1 MTSIRNR
8 HNQLV
13 HIFKYHR
20 ESLTAVDLFVE
31 KLQNRLNFAPWVRA
45 SRAFQHMNIH
55 VGHIFAHSTV
65 ARYLELDLLIRGS
78 KCMIWV
84 DVHNPIRV
92 KQMSFYI
99 RLTRICIS
107 FTQQPNGIF

>member
-1 MTSIRNR
+1 VRI
-8 HNQLV
+8 L
-13 HIFKYHR
+13 KYHR

-31 KLQNRLNFAPWVRA
+31 KLQNRLNFASWHTA

-65 ARYLELDLLIRGS
+65 AWYLEPDPLIRGS

-84 DVHNPIRV
+84 DVFNPIRV
-92 KQMSFYI
+92 QQMSFYI

-107 FTQQPNGIF
+107 FAQPNGFF